1 MEGVDQA
8 DGKRARGAQSGTG
21 RNVRECR
28 QLYGKIDS
36 EHPVGLSDDRMLDL
50 VDHFAELDL
59 APIDPIW
66 EFHKISLFSEN
77 HIEVVLDS
85 SIDDMTRLLH
95 VVGTEVRAS
104 AKETNPERSTTDD
117 QGRSLA

>member
-1 MEGVDQA
+1 
-8 DGKRARGAQSGTG
+8 
-21 RNVRECR
+21 
-28 QLYGKIDS
+28 
-36 EHPVGLSDDRMLDL
+36 MLDL

-77 HIEVVLDS
+77 HIEVVLDP

-104 AKETNPERSTTDD
+104 TKETNPERSTTDD